1 MARKKKGQL
10 PSGSIRIQRKVGT
23 RPDGSRIMKSF
34 TGKTRAEAEYNWR
47 LYMMTPHEEKKAFL
61 TVQEAVRRYID
72 SKTAVLSPSTLR
84 TYWGQLRG
92 LVEGS
97 QLGAT
102 DVRAVTTIDAQ
113 LWISGLAADHS
124 PKSVRNA
131 WALVQSSLEM
141 FVPDLRLRVTLPQKV
156 APELYCPSDEDVR
169 NLLKYIGETDQELEK
184 AVLLAA
190 FGPLRRSEI
199 SALTHDDIRGS
210 MVTISKAM
218 VRDEINRWVVKGTKT
233 TGSARTIRFP
243 DFVIRKLEGSGSGP
257 VVALTPDVIT
267 ARFRRALKKAGGP
280 EFRFHDLRHY
290 SASIMHAIGIGE
302 RYAMA
307 RGGWSSDGCYK
318 RVYRNVIDLEEKK
331 QTQKILEHF
340 EAVSHV

>member
-23 RPDGSRIMKSF
+23 RPDGSRILKSF
-34 TGKTRAEAEYNWR
+34 TGKTRDEAEYAWR
-47 LYMMTPHEEKKAFL
+47 QYMMSPHEEKQASL
-61 TVQEAVRRYID
+61 TVQEAVRRYIE
-72 SKTAVLSPSTLR
+72 SKSTVLSPSTLR

-97 QLGAT
+97 DLGAR
-102 DVRAVTTIDAQ
+102 DINILNTIDAQ
-113 LWISGLAADHS
+113 LWISGLASDHS

-156 APELYCPSDEDVR
+156 APDLYCPSDEDVQHI
-169 NLLKYIGETDQELEK
+169 LKYIGETDPELEK

-199 SALTHDDIRGS
+199 SALTYNDISGD

-218 VRDEINRWVVKGTKT
+218 VRDEINQWVVKTTKT
-233 TGSARTIRFP
+233 TGSTRTIRFP
-243 DFVIRKLEGSGSGP
+243 SFVIEKLGEGSGH
-257 VVALTPDVIT
+257 VVPLTPDVIT
-267 ARFRRALKKAGGP
+267 ARFRRALKRAGGH

-290 SASIMHAIGIGE
+290 AASIMHAIGIGE

-307 RGGWSSDGCYK
+307 RGGWASDGCYK
-318 RVYRNVIDLEEKK
+318 RVYRNIIDLEERK
-331 QTQKILEHF
+331 QTEKILEHF
-340 EAVSHV
+340 AKVSHV